1 MEDVTL
7 MSEAQPQT
15 GRRRARNARPKI
27 ERAALQLFV
36 NEGVDGATTRDIAE
50 QAGVSEGALYRHYK
64 GKDELASSLFMETHN
79 RLGKMVMDAAMVEG
93 GLEDKVRAIVTAYCT
108 LADEDWLLFSFHL
121 VSLHKFLPHDTQRP
135 DDPLTITENIIR
147 GLMGTGEIPD
157 GDPALLA
164 AMSLGVVLQAGE
176 NKAYS
181 RLPGP
186 FSAHIEAFTRAIVAI
201 LLQK

>member
-1 MEDVTL
+1 MPV
-7 MSEAQPQT
+7 SQQRKP
-15 GRRRARNARPKI
+15 RARNARPKI
-27 ERAALQLFV
+27 ERAALKLFV
-36 NEGVDGATTRDIAE
+36 GSGVDAATTRDIADE
-50 QAGVSEGALYRHYK
+50 AGVSEGALYRHYK
-64 GKDELASSLFMETHN
+64 GKDELALSLFMETHN
-79 RLGKMVMDAAMVEG
+79 RLGEMIMTAAQHEG
-93 GLEDKVRAIVTAYCT
+93 GLEEKVRAIVTAYCE

-121 VSLHKFLPHDTQRP
+121 VSLHKFLPHDTERA

-147 GLMGTGEIPD
+147 ALMAEKQIPE

-186 FSAHIEAFTRAIVAI
+186 FSAHIDAFTRAIVAI